1 MRGTS
6 LQKALGN
13 RIRTLR
19 NQKGWTLD
27 HLGYVTGLNSKHI
40 GEIERGQVNVTL
52 ESLQSLGDGLN
63 TSVADLFV
71 ACPGSTPSLVRDS
84 HMTQAPAPGQ
94 N

>member
-19 NQKGWTLD
+19 NEKGWTLD
-27 HLGYVTGLNSKHI
+27 HLGEITGLNSKHI

-52 ESLQSLGDGLN
+52 ESLQSLSDGLN
-63 TSVADLFV
+63 TSVADLFL
-71 ACPGSTPSLVRDS
+71 ACPEIAAGFARES
-84 HMTQAPAPGQ
+84 HITQSSSPGQ

>member
-27 HLGYVTGLNSKHI
+27 HLGQITGLNSKHI

-52 ESLQSLGDGLN
+52 ESLKSLGDSLN
-63 TSVADLFV
+63 VSVAELFL
-71 ACPGSTPSLVRDS
+71 ASPGATSSLAPESLVP
-84 HMTQAPAPGQ
+84 QATAGQ

>member
-27 HLGYVTGLNSKHI
+27 HLGQITGLNSKHI

-52 ESLQSLGDGLN
+52 ESLQSLSDGLN
-63 TSVADLFV
+63 TSVAELFLSS
-71 ACPGSTPSLVRDS
+71 PGVTSSLARESLV
-84 HMTQAPAPGQ
+84 TQAPAPGQ